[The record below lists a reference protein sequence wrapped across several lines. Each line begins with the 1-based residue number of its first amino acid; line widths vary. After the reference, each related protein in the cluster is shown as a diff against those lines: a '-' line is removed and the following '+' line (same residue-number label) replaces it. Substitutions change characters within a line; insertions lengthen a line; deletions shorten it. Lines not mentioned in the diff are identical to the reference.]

1 MHDNVSGL
9 LALERKEELLKLIAK
24 QQERG
29 EDGLEEED
37 RWLLEVNL
45 DDLET
50 TSLTNQTRTRRISHL
65 KTGFLLHLTNN
76 TVIRAT
82 LWPDTTWAS
91 FTPPRRRVALTWFRL
106 RRCLVLVL
114 GA

>member
-9 LALERKEELLKLIAK
+9 LALERKEELLKLIAE

-50 TSLTNQTRTRRISHL
+50 IQTVVFPQQSEWRKDRRGIPNVTRLSAPSAARTQARSHQS
-65 KTGFLLHLTNN
+65 
-76 TVIRAT
+76 IR
-82 LWPDTTWAS
+82 S
-91 FTPPRRRVALTWFRL
+91 
-106 RRCLVLVL
+106 
-114 GA
+114 G